1 MTRSPGRT
9 LLTPA
14 PTSFTTPAS
23 SLPGENG
30 SGGLNWYLF
39 WMMRKSGKLTLAA
52 FIDTTTSPAPAFGD
66 GRSSSTSDSGG
77 PYCLQTTAFIAIECH
92 MPTITTDDGVRLHF
106 EETGQGTPLVFVH
119 EFGGDLRSWEP
130 QLRYFARAYRCI
142 RYNARGYPPSDVP
155 EDWNR
160 YSQERARD
168 DIRSVLDGLKIERA
182 HVVGLSMGAFAT
194 LHFGLAY
201 PSRALSI
208 TVAGGAYG
216 SHPAHHQQFQRD
228 SRANAEK
235 LQREGMAKFVATY
248 GVGPQRVQLEDKD
261 PRSFAE
267 YLAQFN
273 EHSALGSANTLLG
286 VQCRRPSFYD
296 LVERLQKMTVPTRI
310 MLGDEQE
317 PALEANLRL
326 KRCIANAELAI
337 LPTTRHAINLEEP
350 ALFNQLLENFL
361 HQVEL
366 GKWRPRDPRS
376 TVPSLYGP
384 AGRP

>member
-1 MTRSPGRT
+1 MPRSPLRQP
-9 LLTPA
+9 LTPL

-52 FIDTTTSPAPAFGD
+52 FTDTTTSPAAAVGD
-66 GRSSSTSDSGG
+66 GSSSNVSDSGG

-92 MPTITTDDGVRLHF
+92 RPTITTDEGVRRHC
-106 EETGQGTPLVFVH
+106 EERGRGTPLVFVH
-119 EFGGDLRSWEP
+119 EFGGALRSWEP

-142 RYNARGYPPSDVP
+142 RYNARGSPPSEVP

-168 DIRSVLDGLKIERA
+168 DIKSVLDGLKLERA
-182 HVVGLSMGAFAT
+182 HVVGLSMGALAT
-194 LHFGLAY
+194 LHFGLQY
-201 PSRALSI
+201 PQRALSI

-216 SHPAHHQQFQRD
+216 SHPAHYQQFQRD
-228 SRANAEK
+228 SRANADK

-248 GVGPQRVQLEDKD
+248 GSGPQRVQLEEKD
-261 PRSFAE
+261 SRSFAE

-296 LVERLQKMTVPTRI
+296 LVERLQKMTVPTLI
-310 MLGDEQE
+310 MLGDEEE
-317 PALEANLRL
+317 PALEANLLL
-326 KRCIANAELAI
+326 KRCIPTAGLAI
-337 LPTTRHAINLEEP
+337 LPKSGHAINLEEP

-361 HQVEL
+361 HQVGL
-366 GKWRPRDPRS
+366 GKWRPRNARS
-376 TVPSLYGP
+376 LIPSIYGP
-384 AGRP
+384 AGKP